1 MIHQTV
7 IGGAVD
13 AAQSD
18 GVFIIYEDLKILPR
32 LEMHLLPNS
41 ARQNNLTFL

>member
-7 IGGAVD
+7 IGGAVN
-13 AAQSD
+13 AAQGN
-18 GVFIIYEDLKILPR
+18 GVFIIDEDLKILPW